1 MLFILFPI
9 RKYVQIF
16 VLFFIYTQ
24 QSAQPAFSQYIR
36 LKPTQYIKR
45 YNGLQVNHYIFYRI
59 TVFSEVLLIK
69 PTTQNV

>member
-1 MLFILFPI
+1 MEKYLLAMLFILFPI

-36 LKPTQYIKR
+36 LKRT
-45 YNGLQVNHYIFYRI
+45 
-59 TVFSEVLLIK
+59 
-69 PTTQNV
+69 